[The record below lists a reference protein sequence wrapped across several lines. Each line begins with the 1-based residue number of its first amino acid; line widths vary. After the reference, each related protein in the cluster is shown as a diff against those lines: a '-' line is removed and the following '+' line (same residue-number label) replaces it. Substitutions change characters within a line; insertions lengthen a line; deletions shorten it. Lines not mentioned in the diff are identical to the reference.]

1 MLDANYFRSALARD
15 VEATGGG
22 PVVEILLRNGHVHRV
37 HSILEIAEGWVTL
50 EVYSVKGDLTHERPR
65 FGATESGHESVRAV
79 VAYESISGIV
89 LDPSPTQV
97 KARPGFGFAPN

>member
-37 HSILEIAEGWVTL
+37 KSIVEVSEGWVTL
-50 EVYSVKGDLTHERPR
+50 EVYSVQGDLTHERPR
-65 FGATESGHESVRAV
+65 FGAQDSQHESVRAV
-79 VAYESISGIV
+79 VAYEGISGVV
-89 LDPSPTQV
+89 LDPAPTEV
-97 KARPGFGFAPN
+97 RTRTGFGFVAG

>member
-37 HSILEIAEGWVTL
+37 HSIVEISEGWVTL
-50 EVYSVKGDLTHERPR
+50 EVFAVRGDLTHERPR
-65 FGATESGHESVRAV
+65 FGARDDHHESVRAV

-89 LDPSPTQV
+89 LDPAPTQV
-97 KARPGFGFAPN
+97 KARPGFGFVTG

>member
-37 HSILEIAEGWVTL
+37 RSIVEIAEGWVTL
-50 EVYSVKGDLTHERPR
+50 EVYAVKGDLSHERPR
-65 FGATESGHESVRAV
+65 FGAKDSSLELVRTV

-89 LDPSPTQV
+89 LDPAPTQV
-97 KARPGFGFAPN
+97 KARPGFGFAPS